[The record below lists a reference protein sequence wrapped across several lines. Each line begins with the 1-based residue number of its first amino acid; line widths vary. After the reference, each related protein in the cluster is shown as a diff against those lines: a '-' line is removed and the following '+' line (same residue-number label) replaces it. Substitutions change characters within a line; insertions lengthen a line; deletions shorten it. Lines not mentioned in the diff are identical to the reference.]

1 MQDGVAGYEQARQN
15 VYYKGRF
22 THIARVELSSDG
34 GVDFFL
40 DTPYQNLALLLDIP
54 IVKASEV
61 SSDNPLGTGPYS
73 LEEGIGG
80 KHLQRVVNWWCKSE
94 NLVAKDSSIAL
105 IEAESPS
112 QIMEEFEFSGLCVD
126 GNNHQTD
133 D

>member
-1 MQDGVAGYEQARQN
+1 MSEQARQN

-61 SSDNPLGTGPYS
+61 TVDNPLEPAPTLWKTAS
-73 LEEGIGG
+73 AAST
-80 KHLQRVVNWWCKSE
+80 C
-94 NLVAKDSSIAL
+94 
-105 IEAESPS
+105 
-112 QIMEEFEFSGLCVD
+112 SGW
-126 GNNHQTD
+126 
-133 D
+133 